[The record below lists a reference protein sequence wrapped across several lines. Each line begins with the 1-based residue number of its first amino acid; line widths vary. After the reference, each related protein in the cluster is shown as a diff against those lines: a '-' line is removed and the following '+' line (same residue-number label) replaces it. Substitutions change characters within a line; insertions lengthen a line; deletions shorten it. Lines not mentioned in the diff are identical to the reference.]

1 MSATKEEIQQEN
13 EFQERL
19 LMTVLEPLT
28 DLPLRD
34 LQHWH
39 FRQSIFTHLDR
50 HIDTVIEC
58 SRGRENVARHHLI
71 LLLFKIVNR
80 LLGEIDCGQ
89 TDAEYKREAMAR
101 MEQAVA
107 GKSAADAPAK
117 PVAKVPGRT
126 TKYYHA
132 IRSRMSPEELAAD
145 RFKRAEAMRE
155 FRTKRKAKK
164 AAQEP
169 I

>member
-1 MSATKEEIQQEN
+1 VSVTAEEIQKEN

-19 LMTVLEPLT
+19 LMAILEPLT
-28 DLPLRD
+28 NLPLRD

-50 HIDTVIEC
+50 HIDAVIEC

-89 TDAEYKREAMAR
+89 TDAQYEREAMAR
-101 MEQAVA
+101 MEKAA
-107 GKSAADAPAK
+107 GKSK
-117 PVAKVPGRT
+117 SEVATSVNLSPKKRQASTIDLP
-126 TKYYHA
+126 H
-132 IRSRMSPEELAAD
+132 RSPPNS
-145 RFKRAEAMRE
+145 
-155 FRTKRKAKK
+155 
-164 AAQEP
+164 
-169 I
+169 